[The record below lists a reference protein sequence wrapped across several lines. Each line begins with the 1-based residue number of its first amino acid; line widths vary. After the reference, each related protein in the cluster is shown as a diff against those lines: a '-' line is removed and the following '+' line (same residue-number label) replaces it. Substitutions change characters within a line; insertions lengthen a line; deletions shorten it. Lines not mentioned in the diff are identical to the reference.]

1 MAANDLSSNAVGT
14 AQRQKVRHPLK
25 ITGQCRLLSLFVCI
39 GQGVTGIC
47 THNQYSLAMAL
58 FPVIANP
65 LDDPFYYLNNFMQ
78 VLDWLEHRYAD
89 VLSLEE
95 QRFIREFNGLPR
107 ESRGLLVRMVMRK
120 GIHFRAGK
128 LHYVEIG
135 DIASAAGPLLALGWI
150 DSQAPLALETLFEVL
165 LKAEI
170 VQCLGS
176 AIEQP
181 QGKKADW
188 LPALSERYP
197 ETQSFRDWCPTLD
210 DCLYSLTIMGLCDR
224 LRLMFFG
231 NLYQDWSEFVLADLG
246 IFTYEKV
253 EFSADSRGLRSRE
266 DVDACLF
273 LHEQQQ
279 QFEAGEALAEVV
291 ERINGLTLSNP
302 WLQRRRDK
310 LLFQIGQHCERIADF
325 STALV
330 LYRQC
335 AYPGARLRLIRV
347 LERCEEYELAL
358 DLATQAGQSPQSAAE
373 QQQLLRVLPRLRRK
387 LGGPAMKRASPRE
400 MVRLDLQLPR
410 VDPALSVEYHVQAH
424 LSEEAAPVH
433 YVENSLI
440 NSLFGLLCWPAI
452 FAPLPGA
459 FFHPFQRGPV
469 DLLSEDFHSRR
480 ADLFQAC
487 LAELDDGR
495 YRRTIG
501 ERYAQ
506 KWGVQ
511 SPFVFWGVLS
521 EELLEQA
528 LDCLPAEHLKH
539 WFNRLLLDIKA
550 NRAGMPDLIQF
561 WPQQKT
567 YRMIEVK
574 GPGDRLQDNQL
585 RWLEFCHEHQ
595 MPIAVCYVQWAEQD
609 A

>member
-1 MAANDLSSNAVGT
+1 
-14 AQRQKVRHPLK
+14 
-25 ITGQCRLLSLFVCI
+25 
-39 GQGVTGIC
+39 VT
-47 THNQYSLAMAL
+47 
-58 FPVIANP
+58 VNP

-89 VLSLEE
+89 VLSVEE
-95 QRFIREFNGLPR
+95 QAFIREFSRQPR
-107 ESRGLLVRMVMRK
+107 ESQALLVRMVMRK
-120 GIHFRAGK
+120 GVHFRAGK
-128 LHYVEIG
+128 LSYVEIG
-135 DIASAAGPLLALGWI
+135 DIASAAEPLLAAGWI
-150 DSQAPLALETLFEVL
+150 SDQSPLQIEELFDVL
-165 LKAEI
+165 LKPEI
-170 VQCLGS
+170 LHCFGAS
-176 AIEQP
+176 IEQP
-181 QGKKADW
+181 KSKKTEW
-188 LPALSERYP
+188 LAALSEQLS
-197 ETQSFRDWCPTLD
+197 EEKSFAQWCPQLNDRLFT
-210 DCLYSLTIMGLCDR
+210 LTIMDLCDR

-253 EFSADSRGLRSRE
+253 EFCAESRGLRCRD

-273 LHEQQQ
+273 LHHSQQR
-279 QFEAGEALAEVV
+279 FEAGEAVATIV
-291 ERINGLTLSNP
+291 EQINGMELDNP
-302 WLQRRRDK
+302 WLQRRRGK
-310 LLFQIGQHCERIADF
+310 LLFQLGQQCERMADF
-325 STALV
+325 STALTI
-330 LYRQC
+330 YRDC
-335 AYPGARLRLIRV
+335 AYPGARVRLVRV
-347 LERCEEYELAL
+347 LERCGEYQLAL
-358 DLATQAGQSPQSAAE
+358 HLAEHAEQSPESASE
-373 QQQLLRVLPRLRRK
+373 HQHVLRVLPRLRRK
-387 LGGPAMKRASPRE
+387 LGGPAMKRPSPRE
-400 MVRLDLQLPR
+400 MLRLDLQLPR
-410 VDPALSVEYHVQAH
+410 TDLALSVEFYVQAH
-424 LSEEAAPVH
+424 LAEDSAPVH

-469 DLLSEDFHSRR
+469 DLLNEDFHARR
-480 ADLFQAC
+480 ADVFQAC

-495 YRRTIG
+495 YLQTIR
-501 ERYAQ
+501 ERYVA

-511 SPFVFWGVLS
+511 SPFVFWGALS
-521 EELLEQA
+521 EELLDQA

-561 WPQQKT
+561 WPQHKT

-595 MPIAVCYVQWAEQD
+595 MPIAICYVQWAEQS

>member
-1 MAANDLSSNAVGT
+1 
-14 AQRQKVRHPLK
+14 
-25 ITGQCRLLSLFVCI
+25 
-39 GQGVTGIC
+39 
-47 THNQYSLAMAL
+47 MAL
-58 FPVIANP
+58 FPVTANP

-89 VLSLEE
+89 VLSPQE
-95 QRFIREFNGLPR
+95 QHFMAEFNRLPR
-107 ESRGLLVRMVMRK
+107 ESRALLVRMVMRK
-120 GIHFRAGK
+120 GLHFRAGK

-135 DIASAAGPLLALGWI
+135 DIANAATPLLELGWI
-150 DSQAPLALETLFEVL
+150 DEQSPLLIADVFDVL

-170 VQCLGS
+170 LQCLGH
-176 AIEQP
+176 AIDQP
-181 QGKKADW
+181 KGKKTDW
-188 LPALSERYP
+188 LPLLSEQFP
-197 ETQSFRDWCPTLD
+197 ESRSFQQWCPTLD
-210 DCLYSLTIMGLCDR
+210 DRLFSLTIMGLCDR

-246 IFTYEKV
+246 IYTYEKV
-253 EFSADSRGLRSRE
+253 EFCAESRGLRCRE
-266 DVDACLF
+266 DVDACVF
-273 LHEQQQ
+273 LHECQQR
-279 QFEAGEALAEVV
+279 FEAGEAVAEVV
-291 ERINGLTLSNP
+291 EQINALALSNP
-302 WLQRRRDK
+302 WLQRRRGK
-310 LLFQIGQHCERIADF
+310 LLFQIGQYCERIADF
-325 STALV
+325 ANALGI
-330 LYRQC
+330 YREC

-347 LERCEEYELAL
+347 LERCGEYALALELA
-358 DLATQAGQSPQSAAE
+358 AFAEQSPESATE
-373 QQQLLRVLPRLRRK
+373 QQKLLRVLPRLRRK
-387 LGGPAMKRASPRE
+387 LGGPPMKRAAPRAME
-400 MVRLDLQLPR
+400 RLDLQLPR
-410 VDPALSVEYHVQAH
+410 TDLALSVEYYVQAH
-424 LSEEAAPVH
+424 LAEDAAPVH

-469 DLLSEDFHSRR
+469 DLHNEDFHERR
-480 ADLFQAC
+480 AELFQAC
-487 LAELDDGR
+487 LAELNDGR
-495 YRRTIG
+495 YRQTIR
-501 ERYAQ
+501 ERYLA

-511 SPFVFWGVLS
+511 SPFVFWGALS
-521 EELLEQA
+521 EELLDQA

-561 WPQQKT
+561 WPQDKT

-595 MPIAVCYVQWAEQD
+595 MPIAVCYVQWAEQS

>member
-1 MAANDLSSNAVGT
+1 M
-14 AQRQKVRHPLK
+14 
-25 ITGQCRLLSLFVCI
+25 
-39 GQGVTGIC
+39 QGVAVIC

-58 FPVIANP
+58 FPVTANP

-89 VLSLEE
+89 VLGVEE
-95 QRFIREFNGLPR
+95 QHFIHEFNRLPR
-107 ESRGLLVRMVMRK
+107 ESRALLVRMVMRK
-120 GIHFRAGK
+120 GNHFRASK
-128 LHYVEIG
+128 LHYLEIG
-135 DIASAAGPLLALGWI
+135 DTAIAAGPLLARGWI
-150 DSQAPLALETLFEVL
+150 NEQWPLSIDALFEVL

-170 VQCLGS
+170 LQCFGTT
-176 AIEQP
+176 IDQP
-181 QGKKADW
+181 KGKKTDW
-188 LPALSERYP
+188 LPVLRERFP
-197 ETQSFRDWCPTLD
+197 QAKSFGQWCPSLD
-210 DCLYSLTIMGLCDR
+210 ERLFSLTIMGLCDR

-231 NLYQDWSEFVLADLG
+231 NLYQDWSEFVLSDLG

-253 EFSADSRGLRSRE
+253 EFCADSRGLRSRD

-273 LHEQQQ
+273 LHECQQH
-279 QFEAGEALAEVV
+279 FEAGEPVEGIVEQINALA
-291 ERINGLTLSNP
+291 LSNP
-302 WLQRRRDK
+302 WLQRRRGK
-310 LLFQIGQHCERIADF
+310 LLFQIGQHCERMADF
-325 STALV
+325 STALTI
-330 LYRQC
+330 YREC

-347 LERCEEYELAL
+347 LERCGEYQLAM
-358 DLATQAGQSPQSAAE
+358 DLAVAVEQSPESAAE

-387 LGGPAMKRASPRE
+387 LGGPVMKRVSPRE
-400 MVRLDLQLPR
+400 MLRLDLQLPR
-410 VDPALSVEYHVQAH
+410 TDPALSVEYYVQAH
-424 LSEEAAPVH
+424 LAEDSAPVH
-433 YVENSLI
+433 YVENSLV

-469 DLLSEDFHSRR
+469 DLLNEDFHARR
-480 ADLFQAC
+480 AELFQDC

-495 YRRTIG
+495 YLQTIR
-501 ERYAQ
+501 ERYAS

-521 EELLEQA
+521 EELLDQA
-528 LDCLPAEHLKH
+528 LACLPAQHLKH

-561 WPQQKT
+561 WPQDKT

-595 MPIAVCYVQWAEQD
+595 MPIAVCYVQWAEQS

>member
-1 MAANDLSSNAVGT
+1 LIV
-14 AQRQKVRHPLK
+14 
-25 ITGQCRLLSLFVCI
+25 
-39 GQGVTGIC
+39 
-47 THNQYSLAMAL
+47 
-58 FPVIANP
+58 NP

-89 VLSLEE
+89 VLSIEE
-95 QRFIREFNGLPR
+95 QAFIRDFNRLPL
-107 ESRGLLVRMVMRK
+107 ESQALLVRLVMRK
-120 GIHFRAGK
+120 GVHFRAGK
-128 LHYVEIG
+128 LSYVEIG
-135 DIASAAGPLLALGWI
+135 DIASAAAPLLALGWI
-150 DSQAPLALETLFEVL
+150 DEQLPLPIEEVFEVL

-170 VQCLGS
+170 LQCFGD
-176 AIEQP
+176 AIDQP
-181 QGKKADW
+181 KGKKSDW
-188 LPALSERYP
+188 LPALSEQFP
-197 ETQSFRDWCPTLD
+197 EEQRFAQWCPALED
-210 DCLYSLTIMGLCDR
+210 RLFSLTLMGLCDR

-246 IFTYEKV
+246 IYTYEKV
-253 EFSADSRGLRSRE
+253 EFCAESRGLRSRE

-273 LHEQQQ
+273 LHSCQQR
-279 QFEAGEALAEVV
+279 FEAGDDVAAVV
-291 ERINGLTLSNP
+291 EQINGLELANP
-302 WLQRRRDK
+302 WLQRRRAK
-310 LLFQIGQHCERIADF
+310 LLFQIAQHCERMADF
-325 STALV
+325 STALG
-330 LYRQC
+330 LYRDC

-347 LERCEEYELAL
+347 LERCGEFQLAM
-358 DLATQAGQSPQSAAE
+358 DLASHAEQAPESAAE
-373 QQQLLRVLPRLRRK
+373 HQHLLRVLPRLRRK
-387 LGGPAMKRASPRE
+387 LGGPPIKRPAPRAMQ
-400 MVRLDLQLPR
+400 RLDLQLPR
-410 VDPALSVEYHVQAH
+410 HDPALSVEYYVQAH
-424 LSEEAAPVH
+424 LADESAPVH

-469 DLLSEDFHSRR
+469 DLHNEDFHARR
-480 ADLFQAC
+480 AELFQAC

-495 YRRTIG
+495 YAQTIR
-501 ERYAQ
+501 ERYIA

-511 SPFVFWGVLS
+511 SPFVFWGALS

-561 WPQQKT
+561 WPQHKT

-595 MPIAVCYVQWAEQD
+595 MPIAVCYVQWVEQG

>member
-1 MAANDLSSNAVGT
+1 MT
-14 AQRQKVRHPLK
+14 E
-25 ITGQCRLLSLFVCI
+25 
-39 GQGVTGIC
+39 
-47 THNQYSLAMAL
+47 
-58 FPVIANP
+58 NP

-89 VLSLEE
+89 VLSVEE
-95 QRFIREFNGLPR
+95 QAFIRDFRRQPR
-107 ESRGLLVRMVMRK
+107 ESRALLVRMVMRK
-120 GIHFRAGK
+120 GLHFRAGK
-128 LHYVEIG
+128 LSYVEIG
-135 DIASAAGPLLALGWI
+135 DIASAAEPLLAAGWI
-150 DSQAPLALETLFEVL
+150 SAQSPLQIEELFDVL

-170 VQCLGS
+170 LHCFGA
-176 AIEQP
+176 AIDQP
-181 QGKKADW
+181 KGKKTEW
-188 LPALSERYP
+188 LATLSEQFC
-197 ETQSFRDWCPTLD
+197 ESQSFAQWCPQLNDRLFT
-210 DCLYSLTIMGLCDR
+210 LTIMDLCDR

-253 EFSADSRGLRSRE
+253 EFCAESRGLRSRE

-273 LHEQQQ
+273 LLHCQQR
-279 QFEAGEALAEVV
+279 FEAGEEVADIV
-291 ERINGLTLSNP
+291 EQINEVQLDNP
-302 WLQRRRDK
+302 WLQRRRGK
-310 LLFQIGQHCERIADF
+310 LLFQIGQHCERMTDF
-325 STALV
+325 STALSI
-330 LYRQC
+330 YRDC
-335 AYPGARLRLIRV
+335 AYPGARVRLIRV
-347 LERCEEYELAL
+347 LERCGEYQLAL
-358 DLATQAGQSPQSAAE
+358 HLATHAEQSPESATE
-373 QQQLLRVLPRLRRK
+373 HQHVLRVLPRLRRK
-387 LGGPAMKRASPRE
+387 LGGPAMKRSSPRE
-400 MVRLDLQLPR
+400 MLRLDLHLPR
-410 VDPALSVEYHVQAH
+410 TDPALSVEFHVQAH
-424 LSEEAAPVH
+424 LAEDSAPVH

-469 DLLSEDFHSRR
+469 DLLNEDFHARR
-480 ADLFQAC
+480 AEVFQAC

-495 YRRTIG
+495 YSQTIR
-501 ERYAQ
+501 ERYVA

-511 SPFVFWGVLS
+511 SPFVFWGALS
-521 EELLEQA
+521 EELLDQA

-561 WPQQKT
+561 WPQHKT

-595 MPIAVCYVQWAEQD
+595 MPIAVCYVQWAEQS

>member
-1 MAANDLSSNAVGT
+1 MT
-14 AQRQKVRHPLK
+14 E
-25 ITGQCRLLSLFVCI
+25 
-39 GQGVTGIC
+39 
-47 THNQYSLAMAL
+47 
-58 FPVIANP
+58 NP

-78 VLDWLEHRYAD
+78 VIDWLEQRYGD
-89 VLSLEE
+89 VLSVEE
-95 QRFIREFNGLPR
+95 QRFIAEFNGLPR

-120 GIHFRAGK
+120 GIHFRASK
-128 LHYVEIG
+128 LHYGEIG
-135 DIASAAGPLLALGWI
+135 DIASAVEPLVARGWI
-150 DSQAPLALETLFEVL
+150 DERLPLAIETLFDAL
-165 LKAEI
+165 LKAE
-170 VQCLGS
+170 VVECFGHL
-176 AIEQP
+176 IEQP
-181 QGKKADW
+181 KGKKADW
-188 LPALSERYP
+188 LPALSERFP
-197 ETQSFRDWCPTLD
+197 DMRSFSDWCPSLND
-210 DCLYSLTIMGLCDR
+210 RLFSLTIMGLCDR

-253 EFSADSRGLRSRE
+253 EFCADSRGLRSRE
-266 DVDACLF
+266 DVDACMF
-273 LHEQQQ
+273 LHQCQQR
-279 QFEAGEALAEVV
+279 FEAGEALAEIV
-291 ERINGLTLSNP
+291 EHIHGLTLDNP

-310 LLFQIGQHCERIADF
+310 LLFQMAQHCERVADF
-325 STALV
+325 STALG

-335 AYPGARLRLIRV
+335 AYPGARARLIRV
-347 LERCEEYELAL
+347 LERCAQFELAL
-358 DLATQAGQSPQSAAE
+358 ALATEAERSPHSAAE
-373 QQQLLRVLPRLRRK
+373 HQQLLRMLPRLRRK
-387 LGGPAMKRASPRE
+387 LGGPAVKRPSPRE
-400 MVRLDLQLPR
+400 MLRLDLQLPR
-410 VDPALSVEYHVQAH
+410 TDPVMSVEYCVQAH
-424 LSEEAAPVH
+424 LAQASAPVH

-469 DLLSEDFHSRR
+469 DLLNEDFHERR
-480 ADLFQAC
+480 AELFQAC

-495 YRRTIG
+495 YRQTVR
-501 ERYAQ
+501 ERYVE

-511 SPFVFWGVLS
+511 SPFVFWGALS

-539 WFNRLLLDIKA
+539 WFSRLLLDIKA

-585 RWLEFCHEHQ
+585 RWLEFCHEHR
-595 MPIAVCYVQWAEQD
+595 MPVAVCYVQWAEQD